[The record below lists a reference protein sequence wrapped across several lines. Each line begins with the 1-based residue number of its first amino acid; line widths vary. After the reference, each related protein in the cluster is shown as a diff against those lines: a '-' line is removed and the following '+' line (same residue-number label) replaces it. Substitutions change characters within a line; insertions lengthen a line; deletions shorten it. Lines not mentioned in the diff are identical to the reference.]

1 MQVVKKNVF
10 LCCTL
15 FFLCIYGI
23 FSAEPAWVSMPSK
36 VYPTSEYITG
46 LGYGQSEDQAEIS
59 AIENLASV
67 FGQNIQSLS
76 TATRHIAQVQGTVK
90 AMTDFDARF
99 SEKIQRTVSIEDL
112 IGVRIAERCFD
123 GKKYY
128 ALAVMN
134 KQEAGTMLV
143 STIKSNNAQI
153 ASLLSYDSDDEYSFS
168 TYAQLDIA
176 RETAALN
183 EALLKRLDV
192 VNSQKAAELRPNC
205 KSEIEIKK
213 KMTEISKQI
222 PICIKIEGDS
232 SSNQVRRSLSKMLSS
247 NGFKTSNLESERY
260 CITGTISLSER
271 TMKSG
276 KTVHCLY
283 AFDGQLKDTLLEE
296 NLLPIS
302 IQGREAS
309 IDRDD
314 AINRAYRAID
324 SKIQTTVSSSFA
336 AFLNSL

>member
-1 MQVVKKNVF
+1 MQIVKKNVF
-10 LCCTL
+10 LFCTL
-15 FFLCIYGI
+15 FFLCAYGI
-23 FSAEPAWVSMPSK
+23 FSAEPSWVSMPSK
-36 VYPTSEYITG
+36 AYPTSEYITG
-46 LGYGQSEDQAEIS
+46 LGYGQTEEQAEIS

-67 FGQNIQSLS
+67 FGQNIKSLS
-76 TATRHIAQVQGTVK
+76 TAARHITQVQSDVKTV
-90 AMTDFDARF
+90 TDSDASF
-99 SEKIQRTVSIEDL
+99 SEKIQRTISIEDL
-112 IGVRIAERCFD
+112 IGVRIAERCLA
-123 GKKYY
+123 GKRYY

-143 STIKSNNAQI
+143 STIKSNNARI
-153 ASLLSYDSDDEYSFS
+153 ASLLNYDSDNEYSFS

-176 RETAALN
+176 RETAVLN

-213 KMTEISKQI
+213 KMAEISKQI

-232 SSNQVRRSLSKMLSS
+232 YDNQVRRSLSKMLSS
-247 NGFKTSNLESERY
+247 NGFKTSELESERY
-260 CITGTISLSER
+260 CITGTVSLSER
-271 TMKSG
+271 KPKNG

-283 AFDGQLKDTLLEE
+283 AFDGQLRDTLLEE

-302 IQGREAS
+302 IQGREGS
-309 IDRDD
+309 IDSDD

-324 SKIQTTVSSSFA
+324 SKIQTTVSPSFA